1 MTRGELRIYLGAAP
15 GVGKTVAMLGEAHR
29 RFERGTDVVVGLC
42 ETHGRPFT
50 MAQIEGLETV
60 PLREIEHRGASF
72 RELDLD
78 GVLARAPQVALIDEL
93 AHTNVPGSR
102 NTKRWQDINE
112 LLDAGIDVISTVNI
126 QHLESLNDVVESITG
141 VKQRET
147 VPDDVVRAADQIEL
161 VDMTPEALRRRMA
174 HGNIYAA
181 DKVDAALS
189 NYFRP
194 GNLSAL
200 RELALLWLADR
211 VDEALERYRHDKG
224 ISEAWPTRER
234 IVVAL
239 NGQPE
244 GETLLRRAAQIASRG
259 AGGELLAAYVARSD
273 GLVGADP
280 TSIAAQHKLTDE
292 LGGTFHS
299 VRGEDA
305 AQAILD
311 FAQGVNAT
319 QIVLGVSRRGRLKS
333 LFSPGVGERVV
344 AGSGDIDVHLVSH
357 DFAGKGLARQAPAGF
372 GVGIR
377 RVTVAWLMA
386 TFGLGLLTWLLV
398 ATRESHDIPLDMLA
412 FLAVTVACALVGGLW
427 PALFCAVASSVA
439 LNFFFTE
446 PIHTLRISDPQN
458 TAVLILFVLVAA
470 AVASVVH
477 LSARRTAEAVAAERE
492 SRVLAQLAH
501 SLLGA
506 ADQLPTLLDQ
516 ACQTFGM
523 QAAGIV
529 SRESVREPWDV
540 LARTGT
546 FEVDQVRDASV
557 RAPVDDRTELVLCG
571 PVIGADE
578 GRLVSAFAMHAAA
591 VLSREELV
599 RQARVATGLAKD
611 SRTRTALL
619 AAVSHDLRTPLAS
632 IKAAVSSL
640 RQDEVTFS
648 PTDVADLLESIEDSA
663 NRLNAMVGNLLDMS
677 RLQTGTVTVHTQDL
691 HLLDALAS
699 SVSALGDQGHRIR
712 TRVPDDLPLFRGDGG
727 LLDRVLANV
736 LENALKHSPGRQ
748 EVVVSG
754 SVINGRLQIRVVDRG
769 SGVPDHAKEQIFAPF
784 QRFGDAAR
792 ADGVGL
798 GLAVARGLT
807 EAMDGTLTAEDTP
820 GGGLTI
826 VMDLPLSTTAQR
838 PGTDP
843 GNDPGEHQGGN
854 PDRNPGS
861 NPGGNPGSVGGGRR

>member
-1 MTRGELRIYLGAAP
+1 MARGLLRIYLGAAP

-42 ETHGRPFT
+42 ETHGRAYAA
-50 MAQIEGLETV
+50 AQIEGLETV

-72 RELDLD
+72 RELDID
-78 GVLARAPQVALIDEL
+78 AVLARAPQVALVDEL
-93 AHTNVPGSR
+93 AHTNIPGSR

-211 VDEALERYRHDKG
+211 VDEALERYRQDQG
-224 ISEAWPTRER
+224 ISEPWPTRER
-234 IVVAL
+234 IVVAV

-259 AGGELLAAYVARSD
+259 AGGELLATYVARSD

-280 TSIAAQHKLTDE
+280 RSIAAQRKLTDE

-305 AQAILD
+305 ARAILD
-311 FAQGVNAT
+311 FAEGVNAT
-319 QIVLGVSRRGRLKS
+319 QIVLGVSSRGRLRS
-333 LFSPGVGERVV
+333 LLSPGVGERVV

-357 DFAGKGLARQAPAGF
+357 DFARKGLTSQSRAGS

-377 RVTVAWLMA
+377 RVSVSWLMA
-386 TFGLGLLTWLLV
+386 TVGLGLLTWLLV
-398 ATRESHDIPLDMLA
+398 STRESHDTPLDMLA
-412 FLAVTVACALVGGLW
+412 FLAMTVACALVGGLW
-427 PALFCAVASSVA
+427 PALFCAVAASLA
-439 LNFFFTE
+439 LNYYFTE
-446 PIHTLRISDPQN
+446 PIHTFRIADLQN
-458 TAVLILFVLVAA
+458 AAQLILFVLVAG

-492 SRVLAQLAH
+492 ARVLAQLAH

-516 ACQTFGM
+516 ACSTFGM
-523 QAAGIV
+523 RSAGIV
-529 SRESVREPWDV
+529 RRESIREPWEL
-540 LARTGT
+540 LARAGP
-546 FEVDQVRDASV
+546 FDVDRVRDASV

-571 PVIGADE
+571 PVLDAGQ

-591 VLSREELV
+591 ILSREELV

-632 IKAAVSSL
+632 IKAAASSL
-640 RQDEVTFS
+640 RQNDVAFS
-648 PTDVADLLESIEDSA
+648 PADEADLLESIEDSA
-663 NRLNAMVGNLLDMS
+663 DRLNAMVGNLLDMS

-691 HLLDALAS
+691 HFLDVLAA

-712 TRVPDDLPLFRGDGG
+712 TRAPGDLPLFRGDAG
-727 LLDRVLANV
+727 LLDRVLGNV

-748 EVVVSG
+748 EVVISG

-769 SGVPDHAKEQIFAPF
+769 TGVPDHAKEQIFAPF

-792 ADGVGL
+792 GDGVGL

-826 VMDLPLSTTAQR
+826 VIDLPLSATADNPAKHPGSHAGAGIGTG

-843 GNDPGEHQGGN
+843 GT
-854 PDRNPGS
+854 
-861 NPGGNPGSVGGGRR
+861 VGGDS